1 LVPRFTPAEI
11 RRYYDHN
18 TGAFVAL
25 GEGGSAIHR
34 AVWGRGVRNSGE
46 AFRYVE
52 EQIAGRIERL
62 PHKIEAPHVVD
73 LGCGVGA
80 SLCYLARRVPSM
92 RGTGITLSPVQAR
105 LAAEAIELAG
115 LSNRVVA
122 LEGDFCELP
131 AGLQPADVAYAI
143 ESFVHAPD
151 PARFFEEC
159 RQLIRPGGL
168 LLICDDFKR
177 PGSDRAAL
185 SAIERFKRGWHINTL
200 IERTQLQAIAETAGF
215 THEATTDFSRYLEL
229 GRPRD
234 RAINV
239 FIALVGWVPGHWSR
253 VEHLQGGSALQAC
266 LARGWIGY
274 DLAVFRRSA

>member
-1 LVPRFTPAEI
+1 LVSRFTPAEI
-11 RRYYDHN
+11 RRYYDRN

-34 AVWGRGVRNSGE
+34 AVWGPGVRNSSE

-62 PHKIEAPHVVD
+62 PLEIEAPHVVD

-80 SLCYLARRVPSM
+80 SLCYLASRLPSM
-92 RGTGITLSPVQAR
+92 RGTGITLSSVQAR

-115 LSNRVVA
+115 LSNRVLA

-131 AGLQPADVAYAI
+131 AGLQPADLAYAI
-143 ESFVHAPD
+143 ESFVHGPD

-159 RQLIRPGGL
+159 RRLIRPGGL

-177 PGSDRAAL
+177 PGNDRRAL

-200 IERTQLQAIAETAGF
+200 IERTELQAIAESAGF
-215 THEATTDFSRYLEL
+215 THEATTDLSRYLEL

-239 FIALVGWVPGHWSR
+239 LIALVGWLPGRWAR